1 MVIEIGGYFGLE
13 KLINNEY
20 HKGLIRLNTATN
32 ALLYLLKAKG
42 TKKVYIPYYLC
53 NSVSEKLI
61 KNEFEIEYYRIDSG
75 FKPIISKVMDENEV
89 LYIVNYF
96 GQITNEEISLLK
108 KKYRHIV
115 MDNTHAFFQKP
126 IFDVDTIYSCRKFF
140 GVSDGAYL
148 YTEKQV
154 KDELEVDVSMDRME
168 HILGRFEGN
177 ASDYYSEFQK
187 VDNILQDLPIRLMSN
202 LTHNLLGAIDYE
214 SVRQIRNENFEFLK
228 KEFEEINLIQVDI
241 PDGAFAYPF
250 YIENGI
256 KIRRELAKKNL
267 YIPTLWNNIL
277 KNTEEKSLEYRYS
290 ANILPIPCD
299 QRYGVSDMEYITNL
313 IKEVKR

>member
-1 MVIEIGGYFGLE
+1 MIEIGGYFGLD

-61 KNEFEIEYYRIDSG
+61 KNEFEIEHYRIDRG

-96 GQITNEEISLLK
+96 GQITNDQISLFK
-108 KKYRHIV
+108 KKYRQIV

-126 IFDVDTIYSCRKFF
+126 IFDVDTIYSCRKYF
-140 GVSDGAYL
+140 GVPDGAYL

-154 KDELEVDVSMDRME
+154 NEELEVDVSIDRME

-177 ASDYYSEFQK
+177 ASDYYTEFQK

-202 LTHNLLGAIDYE
+202 LTYNLLGAIDYE
-214 SVRQIRNENFEFLK
+214 TVRQIRNENFKFLK
-228 KEFEEINLIQVDI
+228 REFDEINLIQVNT
-241 PDGAFAYPF
+241 PDGAFAYPL

-256 KIRRELAKKNL
+256 KIRGELAKKHL
-267 YIPTLWNNIL
+267 YIPTLWNNVL
-277 KNTEEKSLEYRYS
+277 KDSEASSLAYRYS

-299 QRYGVSDMEYITNL
+299 QRYGIGNMEYITTL
-313 IKEVKR
+313 IKEVKT